1 MKRVGDRSNTWA
13 RASISSSTSIAKV
26 LGIETEYGIA
36 GGPDSDPITSSSI
49 IVNAYAQQGRT
60 RINWDFEGETPEMDA
75 RGRVDL
81 TSFAPVVE
89 THLANTVLTNGARLY
104 VDHAHPEY
112 SSPECR
118 SPLEATLYDAAGE
131 EIMRRALAIANESL
145 DPSQAITLYK
155 NNSDGKGNSYGTHEN
170 FLVRRDVEFAN
181 LIRAMVPHFVS
192 RQVIVGSGKVGA
204 ETEQALEFNPAF
216 QLSSR
221 AEFFEEIVGLETTLK
236 RPIINTRDEPHSDA
250 ERFRRLH
257 VIIGDANMSQYA
269 TFVKLGSTALLL
281 AALEEFGSQDF
292 PAMPRSPV
300 HAVRTFSRDLT
311 LSESVPCDDGRSR
324 SAWDFQDELWGVA
337 SDYVTRTGASAV
349 ADEDEVRL
357 IMTQWREMLDGV
369 RDDRDAVADRVDWVA
384 KLRVV
389 NGYKERYDLKDHDAK
404 LRAIDLQY
412 HDLRGTHSLAQRVGL
427 RKLVLDETI
436 REAVHNPPR
445 TTRAFFRGQCVARY
459 PDQIVAANWD
469 SVVFDLGEGPLQ
481 RVPMLDPLRGTH
493 ALTAEL
499 LETSATA
506 SELLDALD
514 R

>member
-1 MKRVGDRSNTWA
+1 MA
-13 RASISSSTSIAKV
+13 IAKV

-36 GGPDSDPITSSSI
+36 GGPDYDPITSSSI

-60 RINWDFEGETPEMDA
+60 RINWDFDGETPEMDA
-75 RGRVDL
+75 RGRIDL

-118 SPLEATLYDAAGE
+118 TPLETTLYDVAGE
-131 EIMRRALAIANESL
+131 EIMRRALGIANDAL
-145 DPSQAITLYK
+145 DPSVAITLYK

-170 FLVRRDVEFAN
+170 YLVRRDVEFAH
-181 LIRAMVPHFVS
+181 LVRAMVPHFVS
-192 RQVIVGSGKVGA
+192 RQVVVGAGKVGA
-204 ETEQALEFNPAF
+204 ETEAALEYNPAF
-216 QLSSR
+216 QLSQR

-257 VIIGDANMSQYA
+257 VIIGDANMSQVA

-281 AALEEFGSQDF
+281 AALEEFGPSSF
-292 PAMPRSPV
+292 PALPCSPV
-300 HAVRTFSRDLT
+300 QAVRAFARDVT
-311 LSESVPCDDGRSR
+311 LRESVACDDDRSR
-324 SAWDFQDELWGVA
+324 SAWDFQDELWHVA
-337 SDYVTRTGASAV
+337 KDYAGRTGGDAV
-349 ADEDEVRL
+349 AETEQVEL
-357 IMTQWREMLDGV
+357 VLTQWREMLDGV

-389 NGYKERYDLKDHDAK
+389 EGYQARYSLRDHDAK

-412 HDLRGTHSLAQRVGL
+412 HDLRPTHSLAQRVGL
-427 RKLVLDETI
+427 RSMSSDVEV

-445 TTRAFFRGQCVARY
+445 STRAYFRGQCVARF
-459 PDQIVAANWD
+459 PEQIVAANWD

-506 SELLDALD
+506 YELLAALD

>member
-1 MKRVGDRSNTWA
+1 MT
-13 RASISSSTSIAKV
+13 IAKV

-36 GGPDSDPITSSSI
+36 GGPDFDPITSSSI

-60 RINWDFEGETPEMDA
+60 RINWDFEGETPDLDA

-81 TSFAPVVE
+81 TSFAPIVE

-118 SPLEATLYDAAGE
+118 TPSEATLYDAAGE
-131 EIMRRALAIANESL
+131 EIMRRALEIANETL

-170 FLVRRDVEFAN
+170 YLVQRDLEFAH

-192 RQVIVGSGKVGA
+192 RQIIVGAGKVGA
-204 ETEQALEFNPAF
+204 ETEPALESNPSF
-216 QLSSR
+216 QLSQR

-257 VIIGDANMSQYA
+257 VIIGDANMSQVA

-281 AALEEFGSQDF
+281 AALEEFGPDPF

-300 HAVRTFSRDLT
+300 HAVRAFALDLT
-311 LSESVPCDDGRSR
+311 LKESVPCDDEQSR
-324 SAWDFQDELWGVA
+324 SAWDYQDELWDLA
-337 SDYVTRTGASAV
+337 NSYVERTGAAAV
-349 ADEDEVRL
+349 GDTDEVRL
-357 IMTQWREMLDGV
+357 ILDQWRELLDGV
-369 RDDRDAVADRVDWVA
+369 RDNPDTVADRVDWVA

-389 NGYKERYDLKDHDAK
+389 NGFKERHGLSERDAK

-412 HDLRGTHSLAQRVGL
+412 HDLRASHSLSQRVGL
-427 RKLVLDETI
+427 RKLVDDATV
-436 REAVHNPPR
+436 REAVHNPPPS
-445 TTRAFFRGQCVARY
+445 TRAYFRGQCVARY
-459 PDQIVAANWD
+459 PDEIVAANWD
-469 SVVFDLGEGPLQ
+469 SVVFDVGEGPLQ
-481 RVPMLDPLRGTH
+481 RVPMLDPLRGTR

-506 SELLDALD
+506 SELLAALD

>member
-1 MKRVGDRSNTWA
+1 MA
-13 RASISSSTSIAKV
+13 IAKV

-36 GGPDSDPITSSSI
+36 GGPDFDPITSSSI

-60 RINWDFEGETPEMDA
+60 RINWDFEGETPDLDA

-81 TSFAPVVE
+81 TSFAPIVE

-118 SPLEATLYDAAGE
+118 TPREATLYDVAGE
-131 EIMRRALAIANESL
+131 EIMRRALEIANKTL

-170 FLVRRDVEFAN
+170 YLVQREIEFAY

-192 RQVIVGSGKVGA
+192 RQIIIGAGKVGA
-204 ETEQALEFNPAF
+204 ETEAALESNPTF
-216 QLSSR
+216 QLSQR
-221 AEFFEEIVGLETTLK
+221 AEFFEEVVGLETTLK

-257 VIIGDANMSQYA
+257 VIIGDANMSEVA

-281 AALEEFGSQDF
+281 AALEEFGPEPF

-300 HAVRTFSRDLT
+300 HAVRAFALDLT
-311 LSESVPCDDGRSR
+311 LKESVPCDDEQSR
-324 SAWDFQDELWGVA
+324 TAWDFQDELFQLA
-337 SDYVTRTGASAV
+337 ARYVERTGASAV
-349 ADEDEVRL
+349 GEPDEVRL
-357 IMTQWREMLDGV
+357 ILDQWREMLDGV
-369 RDDRDAVADRVDWVA
+369 RDNPDSVADRIDWVA

-389 NGYKERYDLKDHDAK
+389 NGFKERHGLSDRDAK

-412 HDLRGTHSLAQRVGL
+412 HDLRASHSLAQRVGL
-427 RKLVLDETI
+427 RKLVDEADV
-436 REAVHNPPR
+436 REAVHNPPPS
-445 TTRAFFRGQCVARY
+445 TRAFFRGQCVARY
-459 PDQIVAANWD
+459 PEEIVAANWD
-469 SVVFDLGEGPLQ
+469 SVVFDVGEGPLQ

-506 SELLDALD
+506 SELLAALD

>member
-1 MKRVGDRSNTWA
+1 MT
-13 RASISSSTSIAKV
+13 IAKV

-36 GGPDSDPITSSSI
+36 GGPDFDPITSSSI

-60 RINWDFEGETPEMDA
+60 RINWDFEGETPDMDA

-81 TSFAPVVE
+81 TSFAPIVE

-118 SPLEATLYDAAGE
+118 TPREATLYDTAGE
-131 EIMRRALAIANESL
+131 EIMRRALEIANETL

-170 FLVRRDVEFAN
+170 YLVQRDLEFAH

-192 RQVIVGSGKVGA
+192 RQIIVGAGKVGA
-204 ETEQALEFNPAF
+204 ETEPALEANPSF
-216 QLSSR
+216 QLSQR

-257 VIIGDANMSQYA
+257 VIIGDANMSQMA

-281 AALEEFGSQDF
+281 AALEEYGPEPF

-300 HAVRTFSRDLT
+300 HAVRAFALDLT
-311 LSESVPCDDGRSR
+311 LKESVPCDDEQSR
-324 SAWDFQDELWGVA
+324 SAWDYQDELWELA
-337 SDYVTRTGASAV
+337 ARYVERTGASAV
-349 ADEDEVRL
+349 GEADEVRL
-357 IMTQWREMLDGV
+357 ILDQWREMLDGV
-369 RDDRDAVADRVDWVA
+369 RDNPDTVADRVDWIA

-389 NGYKERYDLKDHDAK
+389 NGFKERHGLGERDAK

-412 HDLRGTHSLAQRVGL
+412 HDLRASHSLSQRVGL
-427 RKLVLDETI
+427 RKLAEDATV
-436 REAVHNPPR
+436 REAVHNPPPS
-445 TTRAFFRGQCVARY
+445 TRAYFRGQCVARY
-459 PDQIVAANWD
+459 PDEIVAANWD
-469 SVVFDLGEGPLQ
+469 SVVFDVGEGPLQ
-481 RVPMLDPLRGTH
+481 RVPMLDPLRGTR

-506 SELLDALD
+506 SELLAALD

>member
-1 MKRVGDRSNTWA
+1 MVGRSNTWA
-13 RASISSSTSIAKV
+13 RDSISNSGAIAKV

-36 GGPDSDPITSSSI
+36 GGPEADPIVSSSI
-49 IVNAYAQQGRT
+49 IVNAYAQEGRT
-60 RINWDFEGETPEMDA
+60 RTNWDFDGETPEMDA

-118 SPLEATLYDAAGE
+118 TPREATLYDVAGE
-131 EIMRRALAIANESL
+131 DIMRRALVGANDRL
-145 DPSQAITLYK
+145 APNQAITLYK

-170 FLVRRDVEFAN
+170 YLVRRDVEFAH

-192 RQVIVGSGKVGA
+192 RQIVVGAGKVGA
-204 ETEQALEFNPAF
+204 ETDAGLDVNPAF
-216 QLSSR
+216 QLSQR
-221 AEFFEEIVGLETTLK
+221 AEFFEEVVGLETTLK

-257 VIIGDANMSQYA
+257 VIIGDANMSQFA
-269 TFVKLGSTALLL
+269 TFVKIGSTALLL
-281 AALEEFGSQDF
+281 AALEESGVGVF
-292 PAMPRSPV
+292 PAMPKSPV
-300 HAVRTFSRDLT
+300 HAVRFFATDLS
-311 LSESVPCDDGRSR
+311 LSEAVACDDGQSR
-324 SAWDFQDELWGVA
+324 SAWDFQDELWHVA
-337 SDYVTRTGASAV
+337 NAYVSQTGAEAV
-349 ADEDEVRL
+349 AEPEEVQL
-357 IMTQWREMLDGV
+357 LLTQWREMLDGV

-384 KLRVV
+384 KFRVV
-389 NGYKERYDLKDHDAK
+389 TGYKQRHDLGDHDAK

-412 HDLRGTHSLAQRVGL
+412 HDLRASHSLAQRVGL
-427 RKLVLDETI
+427 RALSTDLDV

-445 TTRAFFRGQCVARY
+445 TTRAYFRGQCVSRY

-499 LETSATA
+499 LETSTTA
-506 SELLDALD
+506 IELLHALD

>member
-1 MKRVGDRSNTWA
+1 MT
-13 RASISSSTSIAKV
+13 IAKV

-36 GGPDSDPITSSSI
+36 GGPDFDPITSSSI

-60 RINWDFEGETPEMDA
+60 RINWDFEGETPDMDA

-81 TSFAPVVE
+81 TSFAPIVE

-118 SPLEATLYDAAGE
+118 TPREATLYDVAGE
-131 EIMRRALAIANESL
+131 EIMRRALEIANETL

-170 FLVRRDVEFAN
+170 YLVQRDVEFAH

-192 RQVIVGSGKVGA
+192 RQIIVGAGKVGA
-204 ETEQALEFNPAF
+204 ETEPALEANPPF
-216 QLSSR
+216 QLSQR

-257 VIIGDANMSQYA
+257 VIIGDANMSQVA

-281 AALEEFGSQDF
+281 AALEEYGPESF

-300 HAVRTFSRDLT
+300 HAVRAFALDLT
-311 LSESVPCDDGRSR
+311 LKESVQCDDDQSR
-324 SAWDFQDELWGVA
+324 SAWDYQDELWGLA
-337 SDYVTRTGASAV
+337 ARYVERTGASPV
-349 ADEDEVRL
+349 GDPDEVRL
-357 IMTQWREMLDGV
+357 ILDQWREMLDGV
-369 RDDRDAVADRVDWVA
+369 RDNPDTVADRVDWVA

-389 NGYKERYDLKDHDAK
+389 NGFKERHGLGERDAK

-412 HDLRGTHSLAQRVGL
+412 HDLRASHSLSQRVGL
-427 RKLVLDETI
+427 RKLSDDATV
-436 REAVHNPPR
+436 REAVHNPPPS
-445 TTRAFFRGQCVARY
+445 TRAYFRGQCVARY
-459 PDQIVAANWD
+459 PDEIVAANWD
-469 SVVFDLGEGPLQ
+469 SVVFDVGEGPLQ
-481 RVPMLDPLRGTH
+481 RVPMLDPLRGTR

-506 SELLDALD
+506 SELLAALD

>member
-1 MKRVGDRSNTWA
+1 VVARSSTWV
-13 RASISSSTSIAKV
+13 RGSISNSTAIAKV

-36 GGPDSDPITSSSI
+36 GGPDYDPITSSSI

-60 RINWDFEGETPEMDA
+60 RINWDFDGETPDMDA

-118 SPLEATLYDAAGE
+118 TPFEGTLYDVAGE
-131 EIMRRALAIANESL
+131 EIMRRALAVANDSL
-145 DPSQAITLYK
+145 HVHQAITLYK

-170 FLVRRDVEFAN
+170 YLVRRDLDFAY

-192 RQVIVGSGKVGA
+192 RQIVVGVGKVGA
-204 ETEQALEFNPAF
+204 ETEAGLEKAPPF
-216 QLSSR
+216 QLSQR
-221 AEFFEEIVGLETTLK
+221 AEFFEEVVGLETTLK

-257 VIIGDANMSQYA
+257 VIIGDANMSQVA

-281 AALEEFGSQDF
+281 AALEEFGPDGF

-300 HAVRTFSRDLT
+300 HAVRAFAMDLSLRET
-311 LSESVPCDDGRSR
+311 VVCDDDRSR
-324 SAWDFQDELWGVA
+324 SAWDFQDELWRVA
-337 SDYVTRTGASAV
+337 NSYVERTGAEAV
-349 ADEDEVRL
+349 GGAEEIATIL
-357 IMTQWREMLDGV
+357 QQWREMLDGV

-389 NGYKERYDLKDHDAK
+389 EGYQRRYDLGPHDAK

-412 HDLRGTHSLAQRVGL
+412 HDLRASHSLAQRVGL
-427 RKLVLDETI
+427 RVICPDGEV
-436 REAVHNPPR
+436 REAVHNPPPS
-445 TTRAFFRGQCVARY
+445 TRAYFRGQCVARY
-459 PDQIVAANWD
+459 PEQIVAANWD

-493 ALTAEL
+493 ALTSEL

>member
-1 MKRVGDRSNTWA
+1 MA
-13 RASISSSTSIAKV
+13 IAKV

-36 GGPDSDPITSSSI
+36 GGPDYDPITSSSI

-60 RINWDFEGETPEMDA
+60 RINWDFDGETPEVDA

-81 TSFAPVVE
+81 TSFAPIVE

-118 SPLEATLYDAAGE
+118 TPLEGTLYDSAGE
-131 EIMRRALAIANESL
+131 EIMRRALGIANDSL
-145 DPSQAITLYK
+145 DPAQAITLYK

-170 FLVRRDVEFAN
+170 YLVRRDVEFAH
-181 LIRAMVPHFVS
+181 LVRAMVPHFVS
-192 RQVIVGSGKVGA
+192 RQVVFGAGKVGA
-204 ETEQALEFNPAF
+204 ETEAALEFNPHF
-216 QLSSR
+216 QLSQR
-221 AEFFEEIVGLETTLK
+221 AEFFEEVVGLETTLK
-236 RPIINTRDEPHSDA
+236 RPIINTRDEPHSDP

-257 VIIGDANMSQYA
+257 VIIGDANMSQVA

-281 AALEEFGSQDF
+281 AALEEFGPLSF
-292 PAMPRSPV
+292 PAQPRSPV
-300 HAVRTFSRDLT
+300 HAVRAFSRDLT
-311 LSESVPCDDGRSR
+311 LRESVPCDDERSR
-324 SAWDFQDELWGVA
+324 SAWDFQDELWHLA
-337 SDYVTRTGASAV
+337 RDYVARTGASAV
-349 ADEDEVRL
+349 AEPDEVEL

-369 RDDRDAVADRVDWVA
+369 LDDRDAVADRVDWVA

-389 NGYKERYDLKDHDAK
+389 NGYQERYSLSDHDAK

-412 HDLRGTHSLAQRVGL
+412 HDLRPSHSLAQRVGL
-427 RKLVLDETI
+427 RNLCRDVAV
-436 REAVHNPPR
+436 REAVHNPPLS
-445 TTRAFFRGQCVARY
+445 TRAYFRGQCVARF
-459 PDQIVAANWD
+459 PEQIVAANWD

-493 ALTAEL
+493 ELTSEL

>member
-1 MKRVGDRSNTWA
+1 MA
-13 RASISSSTSIAKV
+13 IAKV

-36 GGPDSDPITSSSI
+36 GGPDMDPITSSSI
-49 IVNAYAQQGRT
+49 IVNAYAQMGRT
-60 RINWDFEGETPEMDA
+60 RINWDFEGETPDMDA

-81 TSFAPVVE
+81 TSFAPIVE

-118 SPLEATLYDAAGE
+118 TPREATLYDVAGE
-131 EIMRRALAIANESL
+131 EIMRRAMGIANDSL
-145 DPSQAITLYK
+145 EASQAITLYK

-170 FLVRRDVEFAN
+170 YLVRRDVEFAH

-192 RQVIVGSGKVGA
+192 RQVVVGAGKVGA
-204 ETEQALEFNPAF
+204 ETEAGLDYHPSF
-216 QLSSR
+216 QLSQR
-221 AEFFEEIVGLETTLK
+221 AEFFEEVVGLETTLK

-257 VIIGDANMSQYA
+257 VIIGDANMSQTA

-281 AALEEFGSQDF
+281 ACLEEFGPEGF
-292 PAMPRSPV
+292 PAMPKAPV
-300 HAVRTFSRDLT
+300 HAVRSFARDLT
-311 LSESVPCDDGRSR
+311 LREAVPCDDNRSR
-324 SAWDFQDELWGVA
+324 SAWDFQDELWHVA
-337 SDYVTRTGASAV
+337 NSYALRTGASAI
-349 ADEDEVRL
+349 ASSDEVTL
-357 IMTQWREMLDGV
+357 LLTQWREMLDGV
-369 RDDRDAVADRVDWVA
+369 LDDRDAVADRVDWVA
-384 KLRVV
+384 KWRVV
-389 NGYKERYDLKDHDAK
+389 TGYQSRYSLTEQNAK

-412 HDLRGTHSLAQRVGL
+412 HDLRPTHSLAQRVGL
-427 RKLVLDETI
+427 RPLSTDEEV
-436 REAVHNPPR
+436 REAVHNPPDS
-445 TTRAFFRGQCVARY
+445 TRAYFRGQCVARY
-459 PDQIVAANWD
+459 PEQIVAANWD

-481 RVPMLDPLRGTH
+481 RVPMIDPLRGTR

-506 SELLDALD
+506 SELLDGLD